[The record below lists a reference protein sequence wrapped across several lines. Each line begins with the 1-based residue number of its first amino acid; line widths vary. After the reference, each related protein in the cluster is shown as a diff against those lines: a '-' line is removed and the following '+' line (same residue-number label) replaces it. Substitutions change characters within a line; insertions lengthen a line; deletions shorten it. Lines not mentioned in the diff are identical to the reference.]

1 MGAGGALAKL
11 VAQSENGSA
20 RDGAIVG
27 HT

>member
-1 MGAGGALAKL
+1 VEL

-27 HT
+27 HASSRWPA